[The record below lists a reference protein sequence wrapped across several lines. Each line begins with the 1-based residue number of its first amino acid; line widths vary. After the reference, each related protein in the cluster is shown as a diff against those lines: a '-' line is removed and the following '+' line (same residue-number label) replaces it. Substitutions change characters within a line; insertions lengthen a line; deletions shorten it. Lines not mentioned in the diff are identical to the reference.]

1 MYREQGKFSLAVG
14 LAGNAGMQ
22 CAQARQ
28 GEKRV
33 LDGFNPTSGQ
43 STGNFSLTS
52 LDGKEREKG
61 VPPERKTGLCS
72 RKFTSHF
79 NSSVYTSTGLV
90 PCLDWETTDG
100 NTYVIRP
107 QAFWVPCHLIFK
119 ISLG

>member
-1 MYREQGKFSLAVG
+1 MYKEQGKFSLAGG

-43 STGNFSLTS
+43 STGNFPLTS

-61 VPPERKTGLCS
+61 LPQKERQV
-72 RKFTSHF
+72 FVAENSH
-79 NSSVYTSTGLV
+79 VTSTALSTPV
-90 PCLDWETTDG
+90 
-100 NTYVIRP
+100 
-107 QAFWVPCHLIFK
+107 WVL
-119 ISLG
+119 SLALSGKSQMEIHM